1 MKSFEEVCNQV
12 ETYRES
18 LKGKENLIEVLD
30 YGAGNPSDNRTKEQ
44 MEKGVVVQ
52 VTLKNLASIGVKK
65 EKAQVIY
72 QIFAK
77 LNPKTILELGT
88 CCGFSSS
95 YMSFFAPEAKIW
107 TLEGSPNV
115 AQIARENHQYF
126 NLKNIEVLTSRFDR
140 ILPKLLQEIKP
151 IDFTFIDGHHEREA
165 TLAYF
170 RQILPFMQRGGV
182 MLFDDITWS
191 EGMKEAWR
199 EIVASKAYASYEN
212 FERMGALWI

>member
-1 MKSFEEVCNQV
+1 MGFEKIVQQIEAR
-12 ETYRES
+12 REN

-30 YGAGNPSDNRTKEQ
+30 YGAGNPSENRTKEQ
-44 MEKGVVVQ
+44 MEKGVVAQ
-52 VTLKNLASIGVKK
+52 VALKNLASIGVKR

-115 AQIARENHQYF
+115 AQIARENHRYF
-126 NLKNIEVLTSRFDR
+126 NLTNIEVLTSRFDR
-140 ILPKLLQEIKP
+140 ILPQLLEEIKP
-151 IDFTFIDGHHEREA
+151 IDFAFIDGHHNKEA
-165 TLAYF
+165 TIAYF
-170 RQILPFMQRGGV
+170 KQILPFMQRGG
-182 MLFDDITWS
+182 
-191 EGMKEAWR
+191 
-199 EIVASKAYASYEN
+199 
-212 FERMGALWI
+212 

>member
-1 MKSFEEVCNQV
+1 MEFEKIVQQI
-12 ETYRES
+12 ETRRES
-18 LKGKENLIEVLD
+18 LKGKENLVEVLD
-30 YGAGNPSDNRTKEQ
+30 YGAGNPSEQRTKEQ

-52 VTLKNLASIGVKK
+52 VALKSLASIGVKR

-115 AQIARENHQYF
+115 AQIAKENHQYF
-126 NLKNIEVLTSRFDR
+126 NLKNIEVLISRFDR
-140 ILPKLLQEIKP
+140 ILPQLLEEIKL
-151 IDFTFIDGHHEREA
+151 IDFVFIDGHHNKDA
-165 TLAYF
+165 TIAYF
-170 RQILPFMQRGGV
+170 KQILPFMQRGGV